1 MLIIASLLAAVI
13 PMTVYLLI
21 IWRMD
26 SYEREPLRMV
36 LLHFFWGAFGA
47 VFFAILG
54 SIFVSNQLQ
63 LFVDDQEQL
72 SYFQTILV
80 APLVEEITKGLLLF
94 LTVMSIKFDNL
105 TDGLV
110 YGGAIGLG
118 FGMTENFLYFI
129 AYTDSLNTWLAIV
142 IIRSGFS
149 AVMHCIATA
158 SFGAMLGVAKFTRGK
173 KRYLLPLAG
182 LLFAMFVHFMWNF
195 SVSFENTFVFGMF
208 FLLSII
214 VTYIVVFA
222 ISIRHERKIIF
233 AELTEEAAGHLF
245 PEAHLT
251 IISSGKRKRKGW
263 IPEEIRRKYIKAAI
277 KLAFR
282 KTEFKHSIGKKR
294 ELYSAEIEKYRSEIR
309 ALLNTSAVKL

>member
-63 LFVDDQEQL
+63 LFVEDQEQL

-309 ALLNTSAVKL
+309 ALLNASAVKL